1 MVRAASPPTHVQTA
15 ARSALREG
23 GRAAGGNAGHR
34 HSEMENELHP
44 KALRAPRCFFQTALE
59 WDQPP
64 FRRLRLTRDRGPGPV
79 LRIFRVTLFRLVTTF
94 AIALCAPAAP
104 ATATATSATSAAFG
118 GPAGV
123 QGPHPPFGPPVVR
136 PPTPGEVRSAAVP
149 IAVIVGEPA
158 QSAVPLVP
166 ARRSPPRRCSQSVV
180 DCGNSVTIE
189 HGSGHDRY
197 DRSPDQVLDN

>member
-15 ARSALREG
+15 ARSASVEAV
-23 GRAAGGNAGHR
+23 GRRAGGAGHR

-44 KALRAPRCFFQTALE
+44 KALRAPRCFFQTALRR
-59 WDQPP
+59 DQTPL
-64 FRRLRLTRDRGPGPV
+64 RGLRLARDRGPGPV
-79 LRIFRVTLFRLVTTF
+79 LRISRVTLFRLVTTF
-94 AIALCAPAAP
+94 ALALGTPAAP
-104 ATATATSATSAAFG
+104 AAASASAATSTAFG

-123 QGPHPPFGPPVVR
+123 QGPHPLFRPPVVR
-136 PPTPGEVRSAAVP
+136 PPPPGEARRAALP
-149 IAVIVGEPA
+149 IAVIVAEPA

>member
-1 MVRAASPPTHVQTA
+1 MVRAASPPTHVQNA
-15 ARSALREG
+15 ARSASVE
-23 GRAAGGNAGHR
+23 AAGRRAGDAGHR

-44 KALRAPRCFFQTALE
+44 KALRAPRCFFQTALGR
-59 WDQPP
+59 DQT
-64 FRRLRLTRDRGPGPV
+64 RLRGLRLARDRGPGPV
-79 LRIFRVTLFRLVTTF
+79 FRISRVTLFRLATTF
-94 AIALCAPAAP
+94 ALALGAPAAP
-104 ATATATSATSAAFG
+104 AAASASAATSTAFG

-123 QGPHPPFGPPVVR
+123 QGPHPLFRPPVVR
-136 PPTPGEVRSAAVP
+136 PPSPGEARRAAVP
-149 IAVIVGEPA
+149 IAVIVAEPA